1 MTDRSKFEQMLEY
14 LISEEQDKAREVFHQ
29 LVVEK
34 SREIY
39 ESILAEELDDDEEVD
54 EGMEVTFRET
64 EDEDDEMGADPFGGD
79 DDGDVGGDATDDFM
93 GDIDADSDMDSD
105 MDTDGAEGEGD
116 LEDRVM
122 DLEDALDDLRAEF
135 EQMMGDEEGEEEHG
149 DMDFGSEEG
158 EADDEADDEMDM
170 GDEEGEDEEEDEED
184 EEEIK
189 DSFDAT
195 AFMREYIEKVSGGHG
210 AEKKSSG
217 DNGDNV
223 KSVIDNMKNDM
234 GGTTANIVKGGEAG
248 GKGVQSG
255 LLKPTAKEENF
266 GNINVPGGKAGKTAF
281 KKKEPGHGAERKGS
295 GDNGDKSAGSPIN
308 GAPKR
313 AK

>member
-14 LISEEQDKAREVFHQ
+14 LISEEQDKAKEIFHQ

-39 ESILAEELDDDEEVD
+39 ENILAEDFKEEEVD
-54 EGMEVTFRET
+54 EAKDEDEDEVEEGMEVTFRET
-64 EDEDDEMGADPFGGD
+64 DDEEDDMDMDPMGGD
-79 DDGDVGGDATDDFM
+79 DDGEIGGDATDDFM
-93 GDIDADSDMDSD
+93 GDIEAGDDDMD
-105 MDTDGAEGEGD
+105 MDGAEDEGG

-135 EQMMGDEEGEEEHG
+135 EQMMGDEGGDEGGEMD
-149 DMDFGSEEG
+149 DMDMDADDEEG
-158 EADDEADDEMDM
+158 DEEADDEE
-170 GDEEGEDEEEDEED
+170 GDEEEV
-184 EEEIK
+184 K
-189 DSFDAT
+189 DSFDVSDN
-195 AFMREYIEKVSGGHG
+195 FMREYIEKVTGGHG

-223 KSVIDNMKNDM
+223 RSPVAGKNDM
-234 GGTTANIVKGGEAG
+234 GGTTANIAKGGEAG
-248 GKGVQSG
+248 GNGVQSG
-255 LLKPTAKEENF
+255 LLKPNTKEENF
-266 GNINVPGGKAGKTAF
+266 GNINVPGGNAGKTAF